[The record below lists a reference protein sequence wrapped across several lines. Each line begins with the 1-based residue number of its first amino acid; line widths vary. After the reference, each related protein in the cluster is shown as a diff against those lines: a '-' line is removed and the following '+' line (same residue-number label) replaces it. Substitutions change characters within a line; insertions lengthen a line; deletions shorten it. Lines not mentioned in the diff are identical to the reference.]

1 MKKVFTSVLM
11 LLFAANFAFADDEPT
26 VQFVDKDGKVVAD
39 GTTVNVAEGEKDAF
53 GEVMFKTGL
62 YVKVATEENVHVG
75 IDYDIKSLPNGA
87 FQICFPQNCVMK
99 EEAGQY
105 STEKGSFGPTEKKDI
120 QAEWIPD
127 EDGFGTCT
135 VELQVNAYTYNALT
149 KVYTLAESGPKVTV
163 NMIYKDPASVDNIEN
178 DQAKEIDRFNLSGQ
192 RINEGQKG
200 VNIVKYD
207 NGKTIKKVKRF

>member
-1 MKKVFTSVLM
+1 MKKIFTSVLM
-11 LLFAANFAFADDEPT
+11 LLFAANVAFADNEPT

-39 GTTVNVAEGEKDAF
+39 GTTLNVTEGEDYF
-53 GEVMFKTGL
+53 GDLMFKTGL
-62 YVKVATEENVHVG
+62 YVKVATEGSVYVG
-75 IDYDIKSLPNGA
+75 IDYDIKSLPNGS

-99 EEAGQY
+99 EAAGQY
-105 STEKGSFGPTEKKDI
+105 STEKGSFGATDKKDI
-120 QAEWIPD
+120 QAEWLPD

-135 VELQVNAYTYNALT
+135 VELQVNAYIYNALT

-178 DQAKEIDRFNLSGQ
+178 DQAKETDRFNLSGQ
-192 RINEGQKG
+192 RISEGQKG

-207 NGKTIKKVKRF
+207 NGKTVKQVKR